1 MPHTSSGSSEV
12 NREEGTVWAPEEARI
27 FEAKLSEIEP
37 TDSDRWTK
45 ISAALPNKTTQHVE
59 AYYKWL
65 QSLLRERGAGQHLHT
80 QDSSGRKGKAK
91 SKLETHG
98 LSWSEQEHRRFL
110 EGLERFGK
118 GDWRNISKHCVVT
131 RTPTQV
137 ASHAQKFFV
146 RQQNGTK
153 RKDKRA
159 GRISIHDITSS
170 SKSKMYSLPHRGA
183 RLHRFP
189 YQSCLCIHR
198 VPMNTSVRSTQ
209 LCTLGFCVHRCP
221 KYPGPVCQQSQEWY
235 DYLLCNPVRTVAT
248 QTLLSFR

>member
-1 MPHTSSGSSEV
+1 VG
-12 NREEGTVWAPEEARI
+12 ARGGAI

-137 ASHAQKFFV
+137 ASHAQKFLCGSKTA
-146 RQQNGTK
+146 RN
-153 RKDKRA
+153 
-159 GRISIHDITSS
+159 GRINALDAFPFTTSRPPVSRRCAHFHTAEHDCTVFHINRVCA
-170 SKSKMYSLPHRGA
+170 YIVSL
-183 RLHRFP
+183 
-189 YQSCLCIHR
+189 
-198 VPMNTSVRSTQ
+198 
-209 LCTLGFCVHRCP
+209 
-221 KYPGPVCQQSQEWY
+221 
-235 DYLLCNPVRTVAT
+235 
-248 QTLLSFR
+248 